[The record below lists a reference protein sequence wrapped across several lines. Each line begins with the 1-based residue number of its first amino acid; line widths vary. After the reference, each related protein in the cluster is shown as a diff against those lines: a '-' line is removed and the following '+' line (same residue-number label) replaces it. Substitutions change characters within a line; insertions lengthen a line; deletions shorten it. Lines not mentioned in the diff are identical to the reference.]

1 VGVVTSAPVAHGRR
15 EEKGVITTL
24 TPAEPDELTRLRGEN
39 KQPCLERDIL
49 SRAAAWF
56 ARETGA
62 VQRPGKP
69 VYLAGVRRALPERRK
84 TTGSAASGL
93 SFRKRFLALEASRLM
108 R

>member
-1 VGVVTSAPVAHGRR
+1 
-15 EEKGVITTL
+15 
-24 TPAEPDELTRLRGEN
+24 LTRLRRGN
-39 KQPCLERDIL
+39 KQLRLERDIL
-49 SRAAAWF
+49 SRATAWF

-69 VYLAGVRRALPERRK
+69 IYFAGVRRALPERRK

-93 SFRKRFLALEASRLM
+93 SFRKRFLALEASRLL